1 VPGEIAECHCGMSRR
16 AADAQAAEEKRKAAP
31 AFPMMDFVG
40 GLAVLAGVFYLGFS
54 LQRAREEARP
64 SAGAPLVR
72 PPDALPTAAP
82 PGPPRLPVTRAE
94 PSAADSL
101 REAMPVPT
109 LPSPTPAPSEAVPP
123 SPMVAAAS
131 PSPTPSPAAAA
142 KPERSDTDVRREQAE
157 QRLEQTLARLQGEMT
172 RLSAN
177 TREFQ
182 SICLGTRGEASS
194 CARLFND
201 IATAAE
207 TVDRELQQTEED
219 ARHAAVVPGV
229 LRDLRQRHGLEESSW
244 TEMQGTVRR
253 LEAQYHGKQ

>member
-1 VPGEIAECHCGMSRR
+1 MNRR
-16 AADAQAAEEKRKAAP
+16 AADAQAAEEKRKTAP

-54 LQRAREEARP
+54 LQRARDEARP

-72 PPDALPTAAP
+72 PPDALPTPAA

-94 PSAADSL
+94 PPAADSL
-101 REAMPVPT
+101 REAMPAATP
-109 LPSPTPAPSEAVPP
+109 PSPTPAPAEAVPSTP
-123 SPMVAAAS
+123 ILASAS
-131 PSPTPSPAAAA
+131 PSPSPSPGPPA
-142 KPERSDTDVRREQAE
+142 KPERSDTDVRREQVE

-172 RLSAN
+172 RLSGN

-201 IATAAE
+201 IATATD
-207 TVDRELQQTEED
+207 TVDRELQQAEED
-219 ARHAAVVPGV
+219 ARRASVVPGV